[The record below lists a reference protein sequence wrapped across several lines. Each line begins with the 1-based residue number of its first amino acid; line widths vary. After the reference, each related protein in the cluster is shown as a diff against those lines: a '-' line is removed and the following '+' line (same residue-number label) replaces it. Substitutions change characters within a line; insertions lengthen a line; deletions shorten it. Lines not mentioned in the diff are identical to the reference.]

1 MNCKFCD
8 ALLEEGV
15 TVCPNCG
22 KEQEEVVETTP
33 EIEPEEIM
41 EETPILESEEIA
53 QELPEEQE
61 TIPAKKGS
69 KWWQIVLSCIGGL
82 ALLGVLAFAVLRG
95 MGIKLNMPKNDI
107 TRKASYT
114 EEKEEA
120 ISNADVV
127 IAKVG
132 DMELTNGELQIYYWN
147 LVFDHLNYYGT
158 YFFSPYEPLED
169 QVYDEATNTSWQQF
183 FLTQALETWHRYAA
197 LNCMA
202 EAAGHEP
209 SEDMLAYLEELP
221 ATLQEAAEQN
231 GFENADEL
239 ITDQYGESCTYAH
252 YESYMR
258 TYCYGLDY
266 FNSLSAEL
274 QPTQQEIET
283 YYALHEAE
291 LEESGISKDA
301 GLSASVYHILITPEG
316 GTLAEDG
323 YTTVYTEEAWADA
336 LTKAEGILAQW
347 KEGEATVDSFAAL
360 AVEHS
365 DDTGVVQNG
374 GYYTDI
380 TPTSSYVEEFRDWAT
395 SVYREPGETAIVKT
409 VFGYHIMYYVEG
421 REPWIDT
428 CRENLISE
436 RISAKIDA
444 TMEENPIKVTYRKI
458 SLLDVFAAVVVD
470 PTEGTDPS
478 AE

>member
-22 KEQEEVVETTP
+22 KEQEEAVEVAAEMP
-33 EIEPEEIM
+33 E
-41 EETPILESEEIA
+41 TEIA
-53 QELPEEQE
+53 EELPEIQE
-61 TIPAKKGS
+61 EILEELPVIEEAVPAKKHS
-69 KWWQIVLSCIGGL
+69 KWWQVALACVGGL
-82 ALLGVLAFAVLRG
+82 ALVGVLVFAVLRG
-95 MGIKLNMPKNDI
+95 MGIKVNMPKNDI

-114 EEKEEA
+114 EEKEDA
-120 ISNADVV
+120 IGNADVIV
-127 IAKVG
+127 AKVG
-132 DMELTNGELQIYYWN
+132 DMELSNGELQIYYWN

-158 YFFSPYEPLED
+158 YFFSPYESLAD
-169 QVYDEATNTSWQQF
+169 QVYDETTNTSWEQY

-202 EAAGHEP
+202 KDAGHQP
-209 SEDMLAYLEELP
+209 TEDMVAYMEELP
-221 ATLQEAAEQN
+221 EILLEAAQQN
-231 GFENADEL
+231 GFETAEEL
-239 ITDQYGESCTYAH
+239 LTDQYGETCTYAH

-258 TYCYGLDY
+258 TYCNGLDY
-266 FNSLSAEL
+266 FNSLSVEL
-274 QPTQQEIET
+274 QPTQQEIES
-283 YYALHEAE
+283 YYTLHEAE

-301 GLSASVYHILITPEG
+301 GLSASVYHILISPEG

-323 YTTVYTEEAWADA
+323 YTTVYTDEAWADA
-336 LTKAEGILAQW
+336 LTEAEGILAQW
-347 KEGEATVDSFAAL
+347 KEGEATVESFAAL
-360 AVEHS
+360 AAQHS

-374 GYYTDI
+374 GFYTDI

-395 SVYREPGETAIVKT
+395 SIYRQSGETAIVKT

-428 CRENLISE
+428 CREGLISE
-436 RISAKIDA
+436 RISARIDE

-458 SLLDVFAAVVVD
+458 SLLDVFAATVVD
-470 PTEGTDPS
+470 PTEGSEPS